1 METIHKN
8 TKKTM
13 KINLTK
19 GIAFTL
25 VFIVFLIYSLTV
37 LYSLFWLI
45 NNSFK
50 TLAEWDDS
58 RFAFAVQNLKN
69 GAFFDNYLSA
79 WNELDLDGVGVPG
92 MLFNSLWYSIG
103 GAFVGVWFCGLTAY
117 IVSKYRFIGRE
128 IIYGV
133 AIFQMLLPIVGN
145 LPATYKMYFDLG
157 IVNSPLLL
165 ITSAAGLGG
174 NFLILY
180 ASYQSVSDTYMEAA
194 RIDGAGHIAIFFK
207 IIMPQVI
214 PAMFALMLMSYIGL
228 WNDYMGPLLYLEE
241 FPTLAT
247 GLMVFEK
254 EMTYDMNMPVF
265 FAGSVILLTPTLIL
279 FAIFSDKI
287 MTNVST
293 GGLKG

>member
-1 METIHKN
+1 
-8 TKKTM
+8 M

-25 VFIVFLIYSLTV
+25 VFIVFLVYSLTV
-37 LYSLFWLI
+37 LYSLFWLL

-50 TLAEWDDS
+50 TLGEWDES

-69 GAFFDNYLSA
+69 GALFDNYFAA

-128 IIYGV
+128 LIYGV

-165 ITSAAGLGG
+165 ITSAGGLGG

-207 IIMPQVI
+207 IMMPQVI
-214 PAMFALMLMSYIGL
+214 PAMFALMLMGYIGL

-247 GLMVFEK
+247 GLMIFEK

-279 FAIFSDKI
+279 FAVFSDKI